1 MEDIE
6 ITSGSCYIN
15 CYKNTIMRLND
26 DGCDLVI
33 NMYEYNILNS
43 NLKNL
48 FINMYKLSD
57 NAKLNILNGAYYYI
71 MIQDNCIYRGKYIT
85 KTNIFPVENIP
96 LEKLKYHNFSIYFE
110 LPNIK
115 YKDIKQYVCWL
126 KYNKCEN
133 IFSNFG
139 DIMIDWP
146 NILENPTKQNQL
158 VIKYGLGGTYNSHTD
173 YINYDNNEKNK
184 DFENK
189 LIEINMDDIKIYKIN
204 LQINDIAYI
213 KPYNN
218 AISVLCSNNYD
229 IVLEPKYFKFS
240 KKSNGYNNY
249 ITIPY
254 FLFLGCD
261 ILSNI
266 EIYCPDN
273 CDTPFIEIFGCFI
286 KLTKTDFGYKSVDF
300 TNKTYLNNLRNYNP
314 LSELYNENNNIIT
327 NLKDN
332 TEYILK
338 FDKGYLNSLP
348 RRYIAQ
354 NIISN
359 YIDNI
364 VKIMK
369 KSKEPEDKIP
379 QKIIM
384 LNENNEIIY
393 NLIEKHIDV
402 ETEDIETEGSDIII
416 EKEYNEI
423 EDSDEYNNTILI

>member
-1 MEDIE
+1 MEDTE

-33 NMYEYNILNS
+33 NMYDYDILNS
-43 NLKNL
+43 NLKKL

-57 NAKLNILNGAYYYI
+57 NAKLNILNGADYYI
-71 MIQDNCIYRGKYIT
+71 MIQDNCIYKGKYISE
-85 KTNIFPVENIP
+85 TNIFPVENIP
-96 LEKLKYHNFSIYFE
+96 LENLKYHNFSIYFE

-126 KYNKCEN
+126 KYNKYENEN

-139 DIMIDWP
+139 DIVIDWP

-158 VIKYGLGGTYNSHTD
+158 VIKNGLGGTYNSHTD
-173 YINYDNNEKNK
+173 YINYDNHEKNK

-189 LIEINMDDIKIYKIN
+189 LIKINMDDIKIYKIN
-204 LQINDIAYI
+204 LQLNDIAYI

-218 AISVLCSNNYD
+218 AIPVLYSNNYD

-240 KKSNGYNNY
+240 KKSNNYNNY
-249 ITIPY
+249 VIIPY

-273 CDTPFIEIFGCFI
+273 CDTPFIEIFGCYV
-286 KLTKTDFGYKSVDF
+286 KLIKTDFGYKSVDF
-300 TNKTYLNNLRNYNP
+300 TNKAYLNNLRNYKS

-338 FDKGYLNSLP
+338 FDKGYLNSLS
-348 RRYIAQ
+348 RRYVAQ
-354 NIISN
+354 YIISN

-364 VKIMK
+364 VEIIKRA
-369 KSKEPEDKIP
+369 KETEYKIP
-379 QKIIM
+379 QKNII
-384 LNENNEIIY
+384 LNENNENNETIY
-393 NLIEKHIDV
+393 NLIEKHIDI
-402 ETEDIETEGSDIII
+402 EKEDSDIII
-416 EKEYNEI
+416 EKEYDEI
-423 EDSDEYNNTILI
+423 EDNNEYKNTIII